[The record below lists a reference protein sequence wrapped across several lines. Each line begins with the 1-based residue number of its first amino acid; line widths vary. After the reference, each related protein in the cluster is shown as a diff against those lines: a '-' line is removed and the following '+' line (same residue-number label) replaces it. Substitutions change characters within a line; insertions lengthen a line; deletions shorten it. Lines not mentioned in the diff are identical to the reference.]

1 MRVRM
6 ADGASA
12 TPSSPPAKAR
22 RTLSARS
29 CLPMRHPR
37 SAQSQA
43 STDFMVASRSTRQE
57 EVTVHG
63 AVQIDPIGVL
73 CEACRGRRDS
83 SAPMP
88 RSA

>member
-57 EVTVHG
+57 ETG
-63 AVQIDPIGVL
+63 NIQAGETQQDSG
-73 CEACRGRRDS
+73 RGE
-83 SAPMP
+83 
-88 RSA
+88 

>member
-29 CLPMRHPR
+29 CRADAPPR

-57 EVTVHG
+57 ETG
-63 AVQIDPIGVL
+63 NIQAGETQQDSG
-73 CEACRGRRDS
+73 RGE
-83 SAPMP
+83 
-88 RSA
+88 